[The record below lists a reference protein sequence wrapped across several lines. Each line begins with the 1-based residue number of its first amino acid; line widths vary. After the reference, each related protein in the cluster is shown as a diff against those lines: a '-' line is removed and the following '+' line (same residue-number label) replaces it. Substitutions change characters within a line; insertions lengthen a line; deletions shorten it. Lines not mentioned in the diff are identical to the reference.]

1 MNNYIKT
8 DDNVIVNE
16 KHIRWVKKMNEC
28 LTVCALQTG
37 CGFGQ
42 TFSICKVNSS
52 ESYARL
58 NKHFE

>member
-8 DDNVIVNE
+8 DDNAIVNE

-28 LTVCALQTG
+28 LTVCALQRG
-37 CGFGQ
+37 CGIDQ

-52 ESYARL
+52 ESYAKL